1 MTVEYFST
9 IKKGKSIKSKIP
21 KRNLTPPKKK
31 RLRKKK
37 FWLYC
42 GDCNRW
48 FTKYEH
54 FSGFSYISKENKIT
68 QYLCHSC
75 DIKRFRKMK
84 SKA

>member
-1 MTVEYFST
+1 MKSEYFST
-9 IKKGKSIKSKIP
+9 LKKGKSIKVKIP

-42 GDCNRW
+42 GDCKRW

-54 FSGFSYISKENKIT
+54 NGFAYFSVGKVIT
-68 QYLCHSC
+68 KYLCHSC
-75 DIKRFRKMK
+75 DVQRFRSDKRK
-84 SKA
+84 KQ